1 MLVKKQSIM
10 SGKVNEM
17 ELDITQEQLDRYL
30 EGEELIQ
37 DIFPHLNANEREFL
51 ITGITGKE
59 WDLACWDSA
68 SDLVT

>member
-37 DIFPHLNANEREFL
+37 DIFPHLNASEREFL
-51 ITGITGKE
+51 ISGMTGEE
-59 WDLACWDSA
+59 WDLAC
-68 SDLVT
+68 LNI